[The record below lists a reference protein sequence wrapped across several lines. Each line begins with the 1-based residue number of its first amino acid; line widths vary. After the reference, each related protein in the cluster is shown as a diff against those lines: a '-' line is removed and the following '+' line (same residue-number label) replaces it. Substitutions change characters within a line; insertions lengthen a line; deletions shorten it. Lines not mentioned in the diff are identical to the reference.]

1 MVSVAVLVI
10 PRLLSTQGV
19 DANVTYTVAGKK
31 IFRADIVPLAGIE
44 TVTET
49 AAGTAAE
56 IAIETAT
63 EDAIVKPIEKIP
75 EPSQAALAAVENTPP
90 ALLDASTSAGQG
102 GKPSVPATS
111 STGWAVRV
119 GTYAKQTNADSV
131 ATVLAGNGF
140 TAHKTAVQIALGGNA
155 TRIWVGPYA
164 KKETAGE
171 VSIRLQVLIGEKGFV
186 TKHIP

>member
-19 DANVTYTVAGKK
+19 DANVKYTVAGKK
-31 IFRADIVPLAGIE
+31 IFRADIVPLTEIE
-44 TVTET
+44 TATE
-49 AAGTAAE
+49 TAAE
-56 IAIETAT
+56 IAAETAA
-63 EDAIVKPIEKIP
+63 EDAIVKPIEKSP

-111 STGWAVRV
+111 STGWAVRA

-131 ATVLAGNGF
+131 ATALAGNGF
-140 TAHKTAVQIALGGNA
+140 TAHKTVVQIALGGNA

-171 VSIRLQVLIGEKGFV
+171 VSLRLQVLIGEKGFV

>member
-31 IFRADIVPLAGIE
+31 IFRADIVPLTEIE
-44 TVTET
+44 
-49 AAGTAAE
+49 TAAE
-56 IAIETAT
+56 IATETAT
-63 EDAIVKPIEKIP
+63 ETAAEDAVIKPIEKIP

-111 STGWAVRV
+111 STGWAVRA

-140 TAHKTAVQIALGGNA
+140 TAHKTVVQIALGGNA

-171 VSIRLQVLIGEKGFV
+171 VSLRLQVLIGEKGFV

>member
-31 IFRADIVPLAGIE
+31 IFRADIVPLTEIE
-44 TVTET
+44 TATETGIAAETET
-49 AAGTAAE
+49 AA
-56 IAIETAT
+56 

-75 EPSQAALAAVENTPP
+75 EPSQPALAAVENTIP

-131 ATVLAGNGF
+131 ATALAGNGF

-171 VSIRLQVLIGEKGFV
+171 VSLRLQVLIGEKGFV

>member
-31 IFRADIVPLAGIE
+31 IFRADIVPLAE
-44 TVTET
+44 
-49 AAGTAAE
+49 
-56 IAIETAT
+56 IETAT
-63 EDAIVKPIEKIP
+63 ETATETAAEDAVIKPIEKSP
-75 EPSQAALAAVENTPP
+75 EPSQPALAAVENTIP

-131 ATVLAGNGF
+131 ATALAGNGF

-171 VSIRLQVLIGEKGFV
+171 VSLRLQVLIGEKGFV